1 MASDPEKQNQILTA
15 ALEVFLRYGFKK
27 ATMGDIADKA
37 GMSRPSVY
45 LVFPNKEDIFRG
57 VISRKVEEFS
67 RDTKEKLGRC
77 TGVRDGIF
85 AVLETW
91 VVEPFE
97 LVSTSPES
105 EELLEFGCSFDP
117 DLRKQMLETTEQQL
131 LQAIR
136 SGLETESGSGEG
148 SGLSD
153 QTLARLITVSTA
165 EMKQCVTS
173 PAELR
178 KLIEATVEVY
188 VSYLSGRDA

>member
-1 MASDPEKQNQILTA
+1 MASDAEKQNQILTA

-67 RDTKEKLGRC
+67 RETEAKLGRC
-77 TGVRDGIF
+77 SGVRDGIF

-91 VVEPFE
+91 VLEPFE

-153 QTLARLITVSTA
+153 QTLARLIAVSTA